1 MHVFDYVKLVFET
14 VVSVIFFGDPLY
26 QIVKRLKRHGRYV
39 KVPGVII
46 GRRSTRGE
54 LGMGSGTYSR
64 AAIFRFTTLDGR
76 VVEAESNVS
85 SFPGPKPGR
94 PVTVIYDPHDPDEA
108 ETTGRMRIIWIV
120 RIIVMIGG
128 ATGLIHLST
137 HFL

>member
-1 MHVFDYVKLVFET
+1 MHVFDYVKLVFEA
-14 VVSVIFFGDPLY
+14 VVSAIFFGDPFY
-26 QIVKRLKRHGRYV
+26 HVVKRLKRHGRYV

-76 VVEAESNVS
+76 VVEAESRVS

-94 PVTVIYDPHDPDEA
+94 PVTVIYDPDNPDEA
-108 ETTGRMRIIWIV
+108 DTTGRMTIIWII
-120 RIIVMIGG
+120 RIIVMAAG
-128 ATGLIHLST
+128 AMGLIYLST